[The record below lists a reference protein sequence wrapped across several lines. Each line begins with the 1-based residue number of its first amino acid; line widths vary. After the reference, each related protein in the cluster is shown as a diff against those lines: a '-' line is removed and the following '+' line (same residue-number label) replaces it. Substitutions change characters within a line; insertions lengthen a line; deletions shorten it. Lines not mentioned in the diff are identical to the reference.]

1 MARQEKGE
9 EGWKEVRIM
18 SNPFYL
24 KDKFYDEESSLL
36 GCYEAISEFEKHC
49 REEDE
54 RWIASFKD
62 LLGNVDQ
69 VYHAVVRLDLVNRA
83 TLLGYGESVRSAS

>member
-1 MARQEKGE
+1 
-9 EGWKEVRIM
+9 M

-49 REEDE
+49 RE
-54 RWIASFKD
+54 
-62 LLGNVDQ
+62 
-69 VYHAVVRLDLVNRA
+69 
-83 TLLGYGESVRSAS
+83 GE